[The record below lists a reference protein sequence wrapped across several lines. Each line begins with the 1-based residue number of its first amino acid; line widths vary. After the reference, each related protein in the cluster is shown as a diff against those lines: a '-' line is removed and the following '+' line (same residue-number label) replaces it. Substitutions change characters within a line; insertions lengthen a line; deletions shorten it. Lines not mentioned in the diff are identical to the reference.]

1 MFQIGERIMYG
12 SSGVCRV
19 EAIGKPDSAF
29 FADRDR
35 DYYTLSPLYGEG
47 VIYVPVDSSVFMRP
61 ILSREE
67 ALELIRHIP
76 EIPAEPFATRDQR
89 LLSEHYRSF
98 FSRHD
103 CGDLL
108 ELIRSIYVKGQTL
121 SRQGKRLVPPTSS
134 TCAGLWICSTVSWRR
149 RWTFRW
155 NRWRTLSPGKSAV
168 KSMKKMK
175 KNKKTTRKGG
185 FSAVSGR
192 FSRHFPS
199 TAEGFHGGKAVV
211 AEKGQGFFVDDLA
224 GDGNGNGWGTGDCR
238 RGADAAQSLL
248 RRKGFVGSEKSLP
261 DGAGGFRHSR
271 RQKGLFPVGKAVFP
285 QGVVDFAEI
294 LRRIF
299 RRGHEHHILRV
310 GVLALHGVLAEFF
323 RQLKAGKAVRGLNG
337 QA

>member
-19 EAIGKPDSAF
+19 EAIGKPDSAS

-121 SRQGKRLVPPTSS
+121 SRQGKKVGS
-134 TCAGLWICSTVSWRR
+134 TD
-149 RWTFRW
+149 
-155 NRWRTLSPGKSAV
+155 
-168 KSMKKMK
+168 
-175 KNKKTTRKGG
+175 
-185 FSAVSGR
+185 
-192 FSRHFPS
+192 
-199 TAEGFHGGKAVV
+199 
-211 AEKGQGFFVDDLA
+211 Q
-224 GDGNGNGWGTGDCR
+224 
-238 RGADAAQSLL
+238 QYL
-248 RRKGFVGSEKSLP
+248 RR
-261 DGAGGFRHSR
+261 
-271 RQKGLFPVGKAVFP
+271 AV
-285 QGVVDFAEI
+285 D
-294 LRRIF
+294 L
-299 RRGHEHHILRV
+299 
-310 GVLALHGVLAEFF
+310 LHGELAAALDIPVEQVEDFI
-323 RQLKAGKAVRGLNG
+323 AGEIGNKINEKNEKE
-337 QA
+337 